1 MRTQNHRTPI
11 QSGPIARRRPIPPAS
26 SVPRRSRRKSEKRGQ
41 GARVI
46 WLMMIIGGLI
56 ASGFL
61 LAQRSQINAHQLRQ
75 AEEKFKTQLDDLSTQ
90 QRFWALEKERA
101 TNAQES
107 ERIAKQSGLVQPQFK
122 KTIQPSVPQPSS
134 AKPAASVKQTAK
146 APLETMK
153 QPAKSAV
160 KSVMQP
166 SKPSAKPATARAS
179 IKPSAPLP
187 AKSGTAA
194 KSNKI
199 APPGKPNKDG
209 KNQRQ
214 LAQNL
219 PPGKKEKRR

>member
-1 MRTQNHRTPI
+1 MRTQNNRTQI
-11 QSGPIARRRPIPPAS
+11 RSGVTVRRRPIPSAS

-46 WLMMIIGGLI
+46 WLMMMIGGLI

-101 TNAQES
+101 TNTQES
-107 ERIAKQSGLVQPQFK
+107 ERIARQSGLVQPQLK
-122 KTIQPSVPQPSS
+122 RTNQTSAPQPPS
-134 AKPAASVKQTAK
+134 AKPAATVKQTAK
-146 APLETMK
+146 APAETMK
-153 QPAKSAV
+153 HPAKSTV
-160 KSVMQP
+160 KPLVQP
-166 SKPSAKPATARAS
+166 SKPSPKPTTVRAS
-179 IKPSAPLP
+179 IKSSAPSS
-187 AKSGTAA
+187 AKSGLAA

-199 APPGKPNKDG
+199 APPGKANKDG

>member
-1 MRTQNHRTPI
+1 MRTQNNRTQI
-11 QSGPIARRRPIPPAS
+11 QSGAIARRRPIPSAS

-46 WLMMIIGGLI
+46 WLMMMIGGLI

-75 AEEKFKTQLDDLSTQ
+75 AEEKFKTQLDELTTQ

-101 TNAQES
+101 TNALES
-107 ERIAKQSGLVQPQFK
+107 ERIARQSGLIQPQLK
-122 KTIQPSVPQPSS
+122 KTGETPVPQAPS
-134 AKPAASVKQTAK
+134 AKPAATVKQTAK
-146 APLETMK
+146 TPAETMK
-153 QPAKSAV
+153 QPAKSPV

-166 SKPSAKPATARAS
+166 SKPSTKPAAARAS
-179 IKPSAPLP
+179 TPSS
-187 AKSGTAA
+187 AKSGLAA

-199 APPGKPNKDG
+199 APPGKANKDG

-219 PPGKKEKRR
+219 PPNKKEKRR